1 MISFGL
7 AIATIGLALTNIAI
21 GWALAVHFRHGRRRT
36 TVGSQAP
43 GEHGNVTPITIDA
56 QKGADDRA
64 LEPVSAGVKQ
74 AQSPLD
80 DNPLEAILPLQ

>member
-7 AIATIGLALTNIAI
+7 VVATIGLALTNIAI

-36 TVGSQAP
+36 NVGSQTSS
-43 GEHGNVTPITIDA
+43 EDSNVRSITIDA
-56 QKGADDRA
+56 HKHADDRA
-64 LEPVSAGVKQ
+64 PGPVSAGVKQ
-74 AQSPLD
+74 AHPPLD